1 MALFHKKLIMSPNRA
16 SVCLTMA
23 PGYGLN
29 FMKSDK
35 KILHQVLKVL
45 WYDKHE
51 YSLEQLS
58 CTED

>member
-1 MALFHKKLIMSPNRA
+1 MSPNRA

-45 WYDKHE
+45 WYDEHE